1 MNNPF
6 EVTPR
11 KRSVRIKKKGV
22 IYHNPNIFYRILF
35 YIGTLGIIVAV
46 IYFIYLYQPLAY
58 SWLTY
63 EGKLKNQKEVVVEQP
78 TQIVS
83 DEFSIMVPKIGIWSK
98 KIVAGVSP
106 YNEKE
111 YLKVLEQDL
120 VAQSDTSFLPGSGN
134 GKTIYLFAHSTQQS
148 LDMVRKNSVFYLL
161 GELNND
167 DVIYINYK
175 GRLYTYKVYMKKVVS
190 AKEINYLNYAENDKE
205 VLILQTCW
213 PLGTNWNR
221 LLIFAQK
228 I

>member
-11 KRSVRIKKKGV
+11 KRSVKIKKKGV

-58 SWLTY
+58 SLLTY
-63 EGKLKNQKEVVVEQP
+63 YVKTSKQEELITEKPIEIK
-78 TQIVS
+78 S
-83 DEFSIMVPKIGIWSK
+83 DEYSIRIPKIGILSK
-98 KIVAGVSP
+98 KIIEGVSP
-106 YNEKE
+106 FNEKE

-120 VAQSDTSFLPGSGN
+120 IAQANTSFAPGGGI
-134 GKTIYLFAHSTQQS
+134 GKTTYLFAHSTQQG

-161 GELNND
+161 GEMVND
-167 DVIYINYK
+167 DVIFINYK
-175 GRLYTYKVYMKKVVS
+175 GKLYTYKVYMKKVVS
-190 AKEINYLNYAENDKE
+190 AKEISYLDYIESDKE

-221 LLIFAQK
+221 LLIFAK
-228 I
+228 RI